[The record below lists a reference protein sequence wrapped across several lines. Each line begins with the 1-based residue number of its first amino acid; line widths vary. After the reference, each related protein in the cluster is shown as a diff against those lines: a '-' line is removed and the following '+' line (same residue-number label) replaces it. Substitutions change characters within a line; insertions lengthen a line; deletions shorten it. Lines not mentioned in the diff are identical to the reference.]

1 MAKIQP
7 EAMMST
13 RDTADNIGRKKT
25 LRLLVMESVDV
36 GRGIK
41 TNLLMKERERGG
53 GGGKTKRRRH
63 PQDKRA
69 EKG

>member
-13 RDTADNIGRKKT
+13 RDTADNIGRIKT

-53 GGGKTKRRRH
+53 GSRQREEDILKTNE
-63 PQDKRA
+63 Q
-69 EKG
+69 